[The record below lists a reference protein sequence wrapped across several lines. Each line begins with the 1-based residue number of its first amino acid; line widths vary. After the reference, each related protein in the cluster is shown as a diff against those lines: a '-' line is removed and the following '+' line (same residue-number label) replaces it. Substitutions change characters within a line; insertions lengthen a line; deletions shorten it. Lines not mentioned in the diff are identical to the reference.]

1 MDSILQRGLGKKAK
15 SLNELY
21 SMATA
26 KEKELINQIFVLISG
41 QSLSSL
47 IIESKKTIAPI
58 SQAILPSTFRARKSL

>member
-1 MDSILQRGLGKKAK
+1 MDSILQTGLGKKTK

-21 SMATA
+21 SMANA

-47 IIESKKTIAPI
+47 IIESRKSIAPI
-58 SQAILPSTFRARKSL
+58 AQAVLVSTPRARKSL